1 MYDHLLK
8 SADEVRMISE
18 EYYPG
23 CMQKRNLFLVD
34 HADVCICYLRQCR
47 GGTWN
52 TVSSA
57 YDRGLK
63 IDNLALRL

>member
-1 MYDHLLK
+1 
-8 SADEVRMISE
+8 MISE